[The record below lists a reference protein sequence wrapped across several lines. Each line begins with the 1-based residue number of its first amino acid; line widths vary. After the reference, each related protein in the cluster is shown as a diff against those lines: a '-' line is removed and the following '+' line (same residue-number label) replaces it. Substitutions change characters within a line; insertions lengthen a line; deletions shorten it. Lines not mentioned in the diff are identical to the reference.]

1 MCEWVVCGCVGYAIV
16 CGVWLCEYGLWLCV
30 VCDCV
35 WCVVVAVCECVV
47 VCMCAGVFVSKVITY
62 FSKIL

>member
-16 CGVWLCEYGLWLCV
+16 YGVWLCEYGLWLCV

-47 VCMCAGVFVSKVITY
+47 VCMCGCECESEQCGVVNV
-62 FSKIL
+62 

>member
-1 MCEWVVCGCVGYAIV
+1 MCEWVVCGYVGYAIV
-16 CGVWLCEYGLWLCV
+16 YAVWLCEYGLWLCV

-47 VCMCAGVFVSKVITY
+47 VCMCGCECESEQCGVVNV
-62 FSKIL
+62 